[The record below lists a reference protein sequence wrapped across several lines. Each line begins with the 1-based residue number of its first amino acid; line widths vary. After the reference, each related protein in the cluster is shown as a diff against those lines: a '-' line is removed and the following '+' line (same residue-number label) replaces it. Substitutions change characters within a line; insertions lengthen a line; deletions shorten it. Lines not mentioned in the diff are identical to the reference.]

1 MRGTAVASWAPL
13 LLLAACSSGATPVAS
28 GPCGPC
34 QASSSAGL
42 QNVGL
47 PRSAKLDA
55 LAAKR
60 IELARKRLVVLRA
73 SFDHGVTTLDELI
86 GACRDVA
93 FAAHDSGL
101 HGQAL
106 RDVLTEYRDAVV
118 ALRDLTKERVAKG
131 AVGEDAISRMEALVA
146 EAEFWLEEA
155 NQRL

>member
-1 MRGTAVASWAPL
+1 MRRSLFLSALVAT
-13 LLLAACSSGATPVAS
+13 ACSGGAGPGPGAS

-34 QASSSAGL
+34 QAPASAGL

-47 PRSAKLDA
+47 PRSAKLNQ

-60 IELARKRLVVLRA
+60 VELARKRLAVARA
-73 SFDHGVTTLDELI
+73 SFDQGRTTLDELV

-101 HGQAL
+101 HGETL
-106 RDVLTEYRDAVV
+106 RNILKEYRDAVV
-118 ALRDLTKERVAKG
+118 ALKDVTAERASKG
-131 AVGEDAISRMEALVA
+131 AVGEDAVSRMDALLV

-155 NQRL
+155 NQGL